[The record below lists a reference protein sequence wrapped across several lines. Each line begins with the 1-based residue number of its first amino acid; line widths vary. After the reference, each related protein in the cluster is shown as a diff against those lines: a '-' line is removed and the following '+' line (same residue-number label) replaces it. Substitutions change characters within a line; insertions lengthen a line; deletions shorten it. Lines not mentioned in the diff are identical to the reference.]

1 MVTNDLNKLIKL
13 LLRRPEITSRSSSE
27 VEVVDAQ
34 LEVVTTGSSDV
45 IYNTVISI
53 PSAFGGG

>member
-1 MVTNDLNKLIKL
+1 M
-13 LLRRPEITSRSSSE
+13 RARSSE
-27 VEVVDAQ
+27 IEVVDAQ
-34 LEVVTTGSSDV
+34 LEAVTTGSSDV